1 MEPPV
6 EYKKPGIVWK
16 LRKTVY
22 GLYDASRSWYF
33 AVQKELK
40 GFGMKSVSGDDAFF
54 TMSKEGEL
62 FGMTVLHVDDFLVAG
77 NSEFMKMISSSLKK
91 RFTFGKT
98 ELDKFKF
105 TGLNIEQTD
114 NGIYVD
120 QIDYIHN
127 IQPISAYRMDVQE
140 EEALNKEEFKSY
152 RGLTG
157 QLNWAAENT
166 RPDLAFDVR
175 FLSTRNKSANISD
188 IKNANRILKRAQ
200 FEDIRIKYSKLGDW
214 KTLKLVAYTDSSF
227 KNSEDKVKSVGGRV
241 TFLVNS
247 QGMASPLNWKSKTI
261 QQVCKSVKS
270 AETRSLEQGLEDSI
284 YTSRIISEIMTG
296 KTGNTVPV
304 IHKIDSKTLYDSII
318 STKPIEEKTT
328 RHLLAW
334 IKQQKDELQNISK
347 IEWIPNTLMLAD
359 ILTKKGVKADSLLS
373 VVTRG
378 RLDS

>member
-1 MEPPV
+1 
-6 EYKKPGIVWK
+6 
-16 LRKTVY
+16 
-22 GLYDASRSWYF
+22 
-33 AVQKELK
+33 
-40 GFGMKSVSGDDAFF
+40 MKSVSGDDAFF

-62 FGMTVLHVDDFLVAG
+62 FGMTVLHVDDFLVAD

-175 FLSTRNKSANISD
+175 FLATRNKSANISD

-227 KNSEDKVKSVGGRV
+227 KNSEECWRKS
-241 TFLVNS
+241 
-247 QGMASPLNWKSKTI
+247 
-261 QQVCKSVKS
+261 
-270 AETRSLEQGLEDSI
+270 
-284 YTSRIISEIMTG
+284 
-296 KTGNTVPV
+296 
-304 IHKIDSKTLYDSII
+304 
-318 STKPIEEKTT
+318 
-328 RHLLAW
+328 
-334 IKQQKDELQNISK
+334 NI
-347 IEWIPNTLMLAD
+347 P
-359 ILTKKGVKADSLLS
+359 G
-373 VVTRG
+373 
-378 RLDS
+378 